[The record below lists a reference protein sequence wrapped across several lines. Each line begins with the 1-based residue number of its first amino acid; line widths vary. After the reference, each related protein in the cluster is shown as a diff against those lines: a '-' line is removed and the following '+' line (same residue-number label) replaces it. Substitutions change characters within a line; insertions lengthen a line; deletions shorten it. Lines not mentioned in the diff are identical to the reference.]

1 LKEYIATVTSKGQLT
16 IPVAIR
22 RKLGIKPGDRVAC
35 VIDNESGA
43 SLRRVEHDL
52 RSVQGVIPTPPGL
65 VTTDDLDDLIEE
77 AMADHADWVVQRM
90 REGLE

>member
-1 LKEYIATVTSKGQLT
+1 MKEYITTVTSKGRLT

-22 RKLGIKPGDRVAC
+22 RKLGINPGDLIAF
-35 VIDNESGA
+35 VIDDENGA
-43 SLRRVEHDL
+43 RVRRVEHDVWT
-52 RSVQGVIPTPPGL
+52 VQGMIPTPPGL
-65 VTTDDLDDLIEE
+65 VTDDLDDLIEE

>member
-1 LKEYIATVTSKGQLT
+1 MKEYITTVTSKGRLT

-22 RKLGIKPGDRVAC
+22 RKLGINPGDRVAF
-35 VIDNESGA
+35 VIDGENGA
-43 SLRRVEHDL
+43 RVRRVEHDL
-52 RSVQGVIPTPPGL
+52 RSLQGVIPTPSGL